1 MYIYTISLFYI
12 YHNNYEYRG
21 KMLLYIE
28 SFHLIG
34 KSTCHPRDPPVQTL
48 TVKMSNKTSHYI
60 DWIWGQIS
68 YFATFLVIRLC
79 KVNLAEILT
88 HLVFSKR

>member
-1 MYIYTISLFYI
+1 
-12 YHNNYEYRG
+12 
-21 KMLLYIE
+21 MLLSIV

-34 KSTCHPRDPPVQTL
+34 KSTGHSRDPPVQTL
-48 TVKMSNKTSHYI
+48 TVKMSDKTGHYI

-68 YFATFLVIRLC
+68 YFATSLVICLC

-88 HLVFSKR
+88 HLVFSKK

>member
-1 MYIYTISLFYI
+1 
-12 YHNNYEYRG
+12 
-21 KMLLYIE
+21 MLLSIE

-68 YFATFLVIRLC
+68 YFTTSLVIRLC